1 MELEEIK
8 RRMHDER
15 IYFCNDK
22 DLLKEQMLRLNMLY
36 DFNNT
41 RPLEQDKRMK
51 LLKEMFAEIGEDC
64 YVEPPLHATW
74 AGKFVHFGKG
84 VFANFN
90 LTLVDDTEIYVGDNV
105 LIGPNVTLCAGTH
118 PISPKLR
125 KKSAQYNK
133 AIHIGNNVWLGGNVF
148 VMPGVT
154 IGDNSIIG
162 ASSVVTKDIPANV
175 IAVGNPCRVLRSITE
190 KDEQIYDKDKK
201 IDVE

>member
-8 RRMHDER
+8 RRMHDGR

-64 YVEPPLHATW
+64 YVEPPLHASW

-162 ASSVVTKDIPANV
+162 ASSIVTKDIPANV

>member
-1 MELEEIK
+1 M
-8 RRMHDER
+8 
-15 IYFCNDK
+15 
-22 DLLKEQMLRLNMLY
+22 
-36 DFNNT
+36 
-41 RPLEQDKRMK
+41 
-51 LLKEMFAEIGEDC
+51 
-64 YVEPPLHATW
+64 
-74 AGKFVHFGKG
+74 
-84 VFANFN
+84 
-90 LTLVDDTEIYVGDNV
+90 TLVDDTEIYVGDNV
-105 LIGPNVTLCAGTH
+105 FIGPNVTLCAGTH